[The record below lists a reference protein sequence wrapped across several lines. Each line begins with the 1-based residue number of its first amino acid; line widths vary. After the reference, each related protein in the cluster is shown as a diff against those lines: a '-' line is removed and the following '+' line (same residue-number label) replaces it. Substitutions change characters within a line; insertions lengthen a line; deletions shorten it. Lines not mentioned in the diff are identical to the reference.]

1 MSMPG
6 EEHGIMASA
15 LEAEAALQDRGAI
28 REIGDIYDP
37 TYGRILEV
45 NADYDEAVAFAF
57 TFWDNW
63 VDASN
68 HDWQYHE
75 PIGERDWPR
84 FAREIALAVRQGQIP
99 DNDFLVEQIRLK
111 PRRSMW
117 QWLKSLFGKAA

>member
-1 MSMPG
+1 
-6 EEHGIMASA
+6 MASA
-15 LEAEAALQDRGAI
+15 LEAEAALQERGAI
-28 REIGDIYDP
+28 REIGENYDP

-75 PIGERDWPR
+75 PINERDWPL
-84 FAREIALAVRQGQIP
+84 FAREIAHAVRHGQLP

-117 QWLKSLFGKAA
+117 QWLKSVFGHAA